1 MSVTLTEDDLNETD
15 KSVLEILS
23 EGRATPQLVRE
34 ELKDRN
40 KEVTRQY
47 VSQILKR
54 FNEHDH
60 VENLHGTGVYEL
72 VDDPRDNTES

>member
-1 MSVTLTEDDLNETD
+1 MDVTLTEEDLNETD
-15 KSVLEILS
+15 EAVLEILS

-34 ELKDRN
+34 ELKDSG

-54 FNEHDH
+54 FNEHNH
-60 VENLHGTGVYEL
+60 VENLHDTGVYEL
-72 VDDPRDNTES
+72 VEDPREG

>member
-1 MSVTLTEDDLNETD
+1 MDVTLTEEDLNETD
-15 KSVLEILS
+15 EAVLEILS

-34 ELKDRN
+34 ELKDSG

-54 FNEHDH
+54 FNEHNH
-60 VENLHGTGVYEL
+60 VENLYDTGVYEL
-72 VDDPRDNTES
+72 VEDPREG